1 MPPGDGGRKLGAYRL
16 LSQIAVGG
24 MAEIYEAVQSGVSG
38 FEKKLALKVIHP
50 NYSEDP
56 DFVRMLIDEA
66 KLAVQLQHANIVQT
80 YDLGKIDEQYYIA
93 MELVDGV
100 DVYRLLR
107 RASEHDLDFPFEVI
121 AYIGQEVS
129 AGLDYAHKK
138 TDSRGRHLQIVHR
151 DVSPQN
157 ILCSYTGEIKI
168 VDFGIAKAA
177 MRGQQTAAGVI
188 KGKYY
193 YMSPEQALGERL
205 DPRSDVF
212 STGILLYEMLV
223 GQMLY
228 LEDDMDKLIDKVRR
242 AAIPSPTG
250 KRKGIPREL
259 EEIVMKALKR
269 RADDRFGSSAEM
281 GAALSDF
288 LRRHA
293 PEMGPPKLGAF
304 LHTVMGADPTAKRG
318 KKPPS
323 LGPTKRPSMS
333 DEFARDGNSLIFR
346 LQEARKPAG
355 PRGRDQATSPVSL
368 PDVARGGGLD
378 FDDNEAT
385 IVDSGGDTL
394 RAGFGVGK
402 SVKHEPEDDDDG
414 EEESTRVESGRRQP
428 KPLLRSLPDE
438 LFDSASFD
446 EDGDESG
453 ASTKERLRST
463 IELRRKPKPPPPPGQ
478 AREQTDESEV
488 TIDAPPIPANSPDS
502 GPSGRPTPP
511 PPATPSAA
519 ATLNMP
525 ATMNPFMF
533 QQIDSEDATVT
544 PVMAAS
550 PANAPTAPSATPS
563 TPVSLPPAR
572 EKSQPFAI
580 PPLLPAPKSRSR
592 GLLVGLCLA
601 ALLAAGG
608 AIALVLRHHQAGR
621 TIEVVSLPPGAE
633 VRIDGKVL
641 GGTTPLEIL
650 DIDPSTAHEI
660 GVALAGYQPWTQ
672 EVRFDPE
679 QAQLQLRIQAV
690 LVSLPRPNPPSNPT
704 GKKPG
709 AGKTRSP

>member
-1 MPPGDGGRKLGAYRL
+1 MPPEVGGRKLGAYRL

-50 NYSEDP
+50 NYSEDQE
-56 DFVRMLIDEA
+56 FVRMLIDEA

-80 YDLGKIDEQYYIA
+80 YDLGKVDDQYYIA

-100 DVYRLLR
+100 DAYRMLR
-107 RASEHDLDFPFEVI
+107 RASEHDLDIPFEVV

-138 TDSRGRHLQIVHR
+138 TDARGRPLEIVHR

-177 MRGQQTAAGVI
+177 MRTQQTAAGVI

-212 STGILLYEMLV
+212 STGILLYEMLI

-228 LEDDMDKLIDKVRR
+228 LEDDMEKLIDKVRR
-242 AAIPSPTG
+242 AAIPSPSG
-250 KRKGIPREL
+250 KRSGIPREL
-259 EEIVMKALKR
+259 EDIVMKALKR
-269 RADDRFGSSAEM
+269 RAADRFASSAEM
-281 GAALSDF
+281 GAALSAF

-293 PEMGPPKLGAF
+293 QEMGPPKLGAF
-304 LHTVMGADPTAKRG
+304 LHQVMGADPTAKRG
-318 KKPPS
+318 KKPAA
-323 LGPTKRPSMS
+323 KRPSLA

-346 LQEARKPAG
+346 LQDVRKPAG

-368 PDVARGGGLD
+368 PDAARGGLD

-385 IVDSGGDTL
+385 IVDSGSDTL
-394 RAGFGVGK
+394 RAGFGIPK
-402 SVKHEPEDDDDG
+402 ARNQDQLHDDHDDHD
-414 EEESTRVESGRRQP
+414 ESTRVEVGKQP
-428 KPLLRSLPDE
+428 KSVLKALPDD

-478 AREQTDESEV
+478 RPAPRDPRDPRDQTDQSEV
-488 TIDAPPIPANSPDS
+488 TIDAPPAPSMSPDS
-502 GPSGRPTPP
+502 GPADRPTPP
-511 PPATPSAA
+511 PPAAPKSTPSAA
-519 ATLNMP
+519 ATLNLP

-533 QQIDSEDATVT
+533 QQMDGDEPTVT
-544 PVMAAS
+544 PVMAGA
-550 PANAPTAPSATPS
+550 APTAPSVTPS
-563 TPVSLPPAR
+563 TPTPLPSTSR
-572 EKSQPFAI
+572 ERSQPFSI
-580 PPLLPAPKSRSR
+580 PPAPPKARSR
-592 GLLVGLCLA
+592 GLVIGVVLA
-601 ALLAAGG
+601 ALLAASG
-608 AIALVLRHHQAGR
+608 AVALVLRHNHVGGR
-621 TIEVVSLPPGAE
+621 TIEVVSLPAGAE
-633 VRIDGKVL
+633 VQIDGKAL
-641 GGTTPLEIL
+641 PGATPLEIL
-650 DIDPSTAHEI
+650 GIDPSGTHVVS
-660 GVALAGYQPWTQ
+660 VALAGYEPWTQ
-672 EVRFDPE
+672 LVRFEADQP
-679 QAQLQLRIQAV
+679 QLRLQAV
-690 LVSLPRPNPPSNPT
+690 LTPQAGRPIKVPKTN
-704 GKKPG
+704 
-709 AGKTRSP
+709 AAKTRSP